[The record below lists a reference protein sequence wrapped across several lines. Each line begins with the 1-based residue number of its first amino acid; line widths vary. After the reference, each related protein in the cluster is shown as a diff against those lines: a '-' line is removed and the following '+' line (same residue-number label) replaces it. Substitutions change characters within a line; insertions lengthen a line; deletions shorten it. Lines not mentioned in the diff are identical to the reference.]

1 MIHKISYIKGFV
13 IKKKYGHDAT
23 NIGDEGDF
31 ASNIMSLSMQP
42 WKIYSLCLKMKYS
55 ISWLAIQ
62 DCDCCCM
69 NGLKFEQR

>member
-1 MIHKISYIKGFV
+1 MDLEERYTKSHTSKVLLSRKNMAMMPPMLV
-13 IKKKYGHDAT
+13 MK
-23 NIGDEGDF
+23 
-31 ASNIMSLSMQP
+31 SLSMQP

>member
-1 MIHKISYIKGFV
+1 MLCV
-13 IKKKYGHDAT
+13 L
-23 NIGDEGDF
+23 IGYYCVLLSRKNM
-31 ASNIMSLSMQP
+31 AMMPPMLVMKSLSMQP